1 MSLLVNFV
9 FNKENNT
16 PLHCILLHYQTLI
29 QIHGLP
35 IQQPNETT
43 GAPKLW
49 IYDDTVLAYG
59 PVNPGPAALVGPCI
73 GNESQHLIT
82 LARHIHGSNSPF
94 INTLACP
101 LIFRAGDMFF
111 FSVMTC

>member
-1 MSLLVNFV
+1 M
-9 FNKENNT
+9 
-16 PLHCILLHYQTLI
+16 
-29 QIHGLP
+29 
-35 IQQPNETT
+35 TT

-59 PVNPGPAALVGPCI
+59 PVNPGPAVLVGPCI

-94 INTLACP
+94 INAVTCIGLRHVLLQACVRYLEAP
-101 LIFRAGDMFF
+101 RYRTRPIGDAFVATR
-111 FSVMTC
+111 VMDA